1 MHKLK
6 LIAIIIAATITFSGC
21 NKYDLLFEVQSFAD
35 MVIPA
40 GTNTT
45 TIYGLNATSIFPYEA
60 QLNNIN
66 LTDESISEVVPN
78 YAIFSPRFNEENLD
92 FIHVVEVLVVNQDNP
107 EDTQEIFYFDPIP
120 IGRKTRIELFPS
132 LPDIKRFIKNDMLQ
146 VKIECTFRSIPPKNF
161 DMRLDM
167 VFGAVEVEE

>member
-1 MHKLK
+1 MHKLN
-6 LIAIIIAATITFSGC
+6 LIALIIAASIGFSGC
-21 NKYDLLFEVQSFAD
+21 NQYDLVFEIESFAD

-45 TIYGLNATSIFPYEA
+45 TIYGLNATSIFPYQA
-60 QLNNIN
+60 QLSNIN
-66 LTDESISEVVPN
+66 LSDDSISEVVPN
-78 YAIFSPRFNEENLD
+78 YAIFRSRFNEENLD

-107 EDTQEIFYFDPIP
+107 DDTQEIFYFDPIP

-132 LPDIKRFIKNDMLQ
+132 LPDLKRFIKNDRLQ
-146 VKIECTFRSIPPKNF
+146 IKIECTFRSIPPKNF

-167 VFGAVEVEE
+167 VFGAIEVE